1 MMQIGKFNRL
11 KVLRKLEFGYY
22 LDGQELGEILIP
34 LRYAP
39 ADLKVGSQIEVFIYF
54 DSEDRIIATTEQP
67 IAKVG
72 EFAYLNV
79 VTVNDIGA
87 FLYWGLP
94 KDLLVPF
101 REQKVKMVEGKSYL
115 VFIYIDAMTD
125 RIAAS
130 AKIDQFLNHDPI
142 NYLPGDEVD
151 LIIAGISEI
160 GYKAII
166 NNRHLGILYKNE
178 VFTDLVIGQETKG
191 YIYKIRPDN
200 KIDLRLFREGYEKVD
215 DYVRL
220 LLDKLESE
228 DGFLPLTDKSSAEE
242 INFEL
247 GISKKSFKQA
257 VGALYKKHLLEL
269 LPEGIRLLE
278 NPENQ

>member
-1 MMQIGKFNRL
+1 MQIGKFNRL

-34 LRYAP
+34 LRYSP
-39 ADLKVGSQIEVFIYF
+39 ADLKVGSQLEVFIYF

>member
-1 MMQIGKFNRL
+1 MQIGKFNRL

>member
-1 MMQIGKFNRL
+1 MNQIGKYNRL

-22 LDGQELGEILIP
+22 LDGQELGEILLP

-39 ADLKVGSQIEVFIYF
+39 ADLKIGSQLEVFIYF
-54 DSEDRIIATTEQP
+54 DSEDRIIATTEHP

-79 VTVNDIGA
+79 VSVNNIGA

-101 REQKVKMVEGKSYL
+101 REQKVTMVEGKSYL

-130 AKIDQFLNHDPI
+130 AKIDQFLNHEPI

-178 VFTDLVIGQETKG
+178 VFTDLRIGQETKG
-191 YIYKIRPDN
+191 YIYKIRPDD
-200 KIDLRLFREGYEKVD
+200 KIDLRLFKEGYEKVD
-215 DYVRL
+215 EYVRL
-220 LLDKLESE
+220 ILEKLESE

-257 VGALYKKHLLEL
+257 VGALYKKHMLEL

-278 NPENQ
+278 NSDDQ

>member
-1 MMQIGKFNRL
+1 MQIGKYNRL

-39 ADLKVGSQIEVFIYF
+39 ADLKIGSQIEVFVYF
-54 DSEDRIIATTEQP
+54 DSEDRIIATTERP

-79 VTVNDIGA
+79 VSVNDIGA

-178 VFTDLVIGQETKG
+178 VFTDLKIGQETKG

-215 DYVRL
+215 DYVKL

-278 NPENQ
+278 NSDN

>member
-39 ADLKVGSQIEVFIYF
+39 ADLKIGSQIEVFIYF

-79 VTVNDIGA
+79 VSVNDIGA

-178 VFTDLVIGQETKG
+178 VFTDLRIGQETRG
-191 YIYKIRPDN
+191 FIYKIRPDN

-228 DGFLPLTDKSSAEE
+228 DGFLPLTDKSSSEE

-257 VGALYKKHLLEL
+257 VGALYKKHMLEL

-278 NPENQ
+278 NTEN